1 MLCNFETLQT
11 SQKEYKHFRVK
22 NIKFIF
28 IKLCNA
34 ELK

>member
-22 NIKFIF
+22 NIKFNF